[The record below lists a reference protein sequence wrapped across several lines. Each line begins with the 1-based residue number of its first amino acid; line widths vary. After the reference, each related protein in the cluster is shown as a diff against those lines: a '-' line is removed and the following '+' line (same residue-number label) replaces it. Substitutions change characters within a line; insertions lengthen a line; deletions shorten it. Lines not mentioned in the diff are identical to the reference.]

1 MKILQI
7 NSVYEY
13 GSTGK
18 IVALIHNKCKEE
30 NIESYVIFAR
40 SGTVD
45 GKQKEVKT
53 NDSVFKINNSFEMYS
68 HLALAVLFDKHGLY
82 SKTNTKKIIEKIKNI
97 DPDIIHL
104 HNIHGFYVN
113 YEMLFEYLKKSNKK
127 IVWTLHDCWSFTG
140 FCSHFEYN
148 NCMHWKDQS
157 IKCTCRNVYPYRI
170 LINTD
175 NNLKRKIKAFDVENM
190 TLVTPS
196 VWLKDVVKES
206 ILNKHECKVINN
218 SIDLSVF
225 KYSKTNYLKEKLNTN
240 KKIILMVSSPFTKQK
255 GFDEALS
262 LSKILSDKYV
272 IVMIGLSKGQI
283 KNLPKNI
290 IGFTRTSDAN
300 ELVRCYCSSDIF
312 LNLTLEDTY
321 PTVNLEALACGLPVI
336 TYKTGGSSEMIEG
349 KGIVVEKYDIEGVKQ
364 AIENISLEKK
374 EYHFDNDM
382 VNNYIKLY
390 GELV

>member
-53 NDSVFKINNSFEMYS
+53 NDSIFKINNTFEMYS
-68 HLALAVLFDKHGLY
+68 HLALAVLLDKHGLY

-321 PTVNLEALACGLPVI
+321 PTVNLEALACRLPVI

-349 KGIVVEKYDIEGVKQ
+349 KGIIVEKYDIEGVKQ